1 MKCGVVLA
9 AALVAILSLG
19 SIAAADLRIS
29 PEMELLAGVLTQTSW
44 MDNRGP
50 QGPGNEYF
58 RALKA
63 FFAGYKEHKAVAIAE
78 EFSKTGFTFDAP
90 PAFICHLGPL
100 PGLELAY
107 EYSDYLIGRAG
118 GREKLEEF
126 RLALIGLAR
135 ESNFLEFFAQ
145 WEPYLDESLAPSRE
159 GFRED
164 VLTEWLQEFF
174 GWSAGEFHLIMAP
187 SMFPGGGYGA
197 NATDQDGR
205 MVVFQIIRENGSS
218 SDRPEFPTSTNL
230 ELLTIHELGHS
241 FVNPS
246 LEAYPERAKAVKPL
260 MWPVREIMKQQ
271 AYPTVS
277 IFLNEQVLRGVE
289 VIAAREL
296 YGPEMEAWVIANNE
310 EWGFYLTRFVA
321 EQLQFYQANRDVYPT
336 FREFVPHLFDQLEA
350 YQAEHSRWDARL
362 FGRFLR

>member
-1 MKCGVVLA
+1 
-9 AALVAILSLG
+9 
-19 SIAAADLRIS
+19 
-29 PEMELLAGVLTQTSW
+29 

-100 PGLELAY
+100 PELELAY

-174 GWSAGEFHLIMAP
+174 GWSAGVPPHYGA
-187 SMFPGGGYGA
+187 SMFLAADMGLMPLIKMAAWWCSRSYVK
-197 NATDQDGR
+197 T
-205 MVVFQIIRENGSS
+205 GSS

-246 LEAYPERAKAVKPL
+246 LEAYPERKGGKASHVAGA
-260 MWPVREIMKQQ
+260 EIMK
-271 AYPTVS
+271 PS
-277 IFLNEQVLRGVE
+277 LPHRFHF
-289 VIAAREL
+289 
-296 YGPEMEAWVIANNE
+296 PE
-310 EWGFYLTRFVA
+310 
-321 EQLQFYQANRDVYPT
+321 
-336 FREFVPHLFDQLEA
+336 
-350 YQAEHSRWDARL
+350 
-362 FGRFLR
+362 